1 MYIMIN
7 KLGDMKADIL
17 PVADRG
23 ENVAPMEPLLI
34 SESSRHRGKLTDL
47 AIKLAGKVARFRSS
61 LAPGV
66 CTAFADLV
74 RAMHCYYGNLSY
86 YSDLSKGHD
95 THPIEFKRALKN
107 DYNADHMSAT

>member
-23 ENVAPMEPLLI
+23 ENVGPMEPLLI
-34 SESSRHRGKLTDL
+34 SESSRHRGKLIDL

-61 LAPGV
+61 LAPDFR
-66 CTAFADLV
+66 TAFADLAL
-74 RAMHCYYGNLSY
+74 AMHCYYGNLS
-86 YSDLSKGHD
+86 DLSEGHD

-107 DYNADHMSAT
+107 DYSADHMSDT